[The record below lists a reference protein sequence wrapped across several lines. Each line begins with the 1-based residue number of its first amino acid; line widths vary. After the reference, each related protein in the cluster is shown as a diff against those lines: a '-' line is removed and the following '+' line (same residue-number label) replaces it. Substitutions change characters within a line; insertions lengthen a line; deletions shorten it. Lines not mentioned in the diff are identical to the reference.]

1 MRQAYAFC
9 FAQKEGCR
17 ISKIVFK
24 QWLYAPNKKSTPKTV
39 TNMLQYIATRDGVEL
54 NPLPLDQEL
63 SRGRF
68 VDYIATR
75 PGAAAGSGEHGLF
88 GKLMGMKTQGDIARL
103 EQARNYVERLA
114 QGKTAVYN
122 AVISLEEADALEKG
136 LDTRGGW
143 EELIRTNIHEIARGM
158 GIPPRT
164 LEYCCA
170 VHLEQGHPHLHLM
183 YWDTAQ
189 KVGVNFIQPE
199 ASNTIRKKLIRNV
212 FQEEIGELMAQKD
225 EAYKTVLEQADQGE
239 NSVLKNQR
247 KLFGTLTL
255 PEIYQMSRAY
265 SPIEYQKIL
274 NRRQAARHLDALTQ
288 GLLDVHLRIKLGYPK
303 GSLKY
308 QYLPEP
314 LKKELDTL
322 AGNILTST
330 PDLARE
336 YNRYLQKA
344 KEQAELFG
352 GKQNVS
358 QYIEAAAAKMKK
370 TVANRA
376 LGVIRMLKAAEYNA
390 AKQYFQQQYKSRRA
404 KSKTGHTHFWVR
416 KMDGLPG
423 AGRGGQINRNGM
435 KSGAGFGPRFF
446 TQLEAYGRRQTLHLL
461 QEILGDLCTA
471 TYTPPTARQCEEA
484 LRDLSQK
491 DKAELRAKNLDK
503 AR

>member
-63 SRGRF
+63 AGGRF

-158 GIPPRT
+158 GIPHRT

-199 ASNTIRKKLIRNV
+199 ASNTIWKKLIRNV

-225 EAYKTVLEQADQGE
+225 EAYKAVLEQADQGE

-255 PEIYQMSRAY
+255 PEIYQMSIF
-265 SPIEYQKIL
+265 P
-274 NRRQAARHLDALTQ
+274 NRISENLKPQAGGPASGCAHPGAVGRPSADQAR
-288 GLLDVHLRIKLGYPK
+288 
-303 GSLKY
+303 
-308 QYLPEP
+308 LPERVAEIP
-314 LKKELDTL
+314 VPAGTVKKG
-322 AGNILTST
+322 AGY
-330 PDLARE
+330 A
-336 YNRYLQKA
+336 
-344 KEQAELFG
+344 G
-352 GKQNVS
+352 GKHPDIHPRSGPGIQPVS
-358 QYIEAAAAKMKK
+358 AKGQ
-370 TVANRA
+370 RA
-376 LGVIRMLKAAEYNA
+376 GGAV
-390 AKQYFQQQYKSRRA
+390 RRE
-404 KSKTGHTHFWVR
+404 TEC
-416 KMDGLPG
+416 LPVH
-423 AGRGGQINRNGM
+423 R
-435 KSGAGFGPRFF
+435 SGCG
-446 TQLEAYGRRQTLHLL
+446 
-461 QEILGDLCTA
+461 
-471 TYTPPTARQCEEA
+471 
-484 LRDLSQK
+484 
-491 DKAELRAKNLDK
+491 
-503 AR
+503 